1 MMLTSRLMCAHTQQ
15 FPTRPRGF
23 CVAAFEETFFI
34 KRFISERRT
43 RWLLLFLLCFYF
55 PIGERKEEGEHL
67 KRRTGTWENS
77 AYHSVKR
84 ACVDGKLR
92 ERKRWERG
100 EPFPPPIFRASF
112 DPPSL
117 KSITF
122 PMKRK
127 PIQRRKKK
135 KKTAAAAAKLPF
147 QLIPKLQKSAT
158 VSNFHFQALPNSGFQ
173 ALLFLLCG
181 APYVVFYWSDQ
192 STPPFCWPTFPI
204 GIRDC
209 IKRRLTNDSRFLFLQ
224 TNMSAVFSPHQ
235 QVIESNRNMCDVRTN
250 QNRNELDF
258 VDRRKE
264 MKNSFNNKN
273 VKPKSLVLRLK
284 NKLGSIGRA
293 PRAMN
298 PSIKRQWHSFLFDFL
313 RLLQQRSVPPCSSFP
328 ILNTNDQLGNRC
340 QNWCAALFLFYCR
353 RPSPADWGEQQ
364 SFQHISPSSI
374 IETGRINRKKKRVS
388 SAQYADSV
396 R

>member
-1 MMLTSRLMCAHTQQ
+1 MRKGRTFSSSYFSRLFWSAQ
-15 FPTRPRGF
+15 FEIHHVSNEKKTDPAP
-23 CVAAFEETFFI
+23 
-34 KRFISERRT
+34 
-43 RWLLLFLLCFYF
+43 
-55 PIGERKEEGEHL
+55 KEE
-67 KRRTGTWENS
+67 
-77 AYHSVKR
+77 
-84 ACVDGKLR
+84 
-92 ERKRWERG
+92 
-100 EPFPPPIFRASF
+100 
-112 DPPSL
+112 
-117 KSITF
+117 
-122 PMKRK
+122 
-127 PIQRRKKK
+127 

-158 VSNFHFQALPNSGFQ
+158 VSNFHAWRT

-374 IETGRINRKKKRVS
+374 IETGRINRKKRE
-388 SAQYADSV
+388 
-396 R
+396 

>member
-1 MMLTSRLMCAHTQQ
+1 MKVAAICPQLKGSHLGGQWCWPLGWCARTQQ

-135 KKTAAAAAKLPF
+135 KK
-147 QLIPKLQKSAT
+147 QQQQQQNYR
-158 VSNFHFQALPNSGFQ
+158 SN
-173 ALLFLLCG
+173 
-181 APYVVFYWSDQ
+181 
-192 STPPFCWPTFPI
+192 
-204 GIRDC
+204 
-209 IKRRLTNDSRFLFLQ
+209 
-224 TNMSAVFSPHQ
+224 
-235 QVIESNRNMCDVRTN
+235 
-250 QNRNELDF
+250 
-258 VDRRKE
+258 
-264 MKNSFNNKN
+264 
-273 VKPKSLVLRLK
+273 
-284 NKLGSIGRA
+284 
-293 PRAMN
+293 
-298 PSIKRQWHSFLFDFL
+298 
-313 RLLQQRSVPPCSSFP
+313 
-328 ILNTNDQLGNRC
+328 
-340 QNWCAALFLFYCR
+340 
-353 RPSPADWGEQQ
+353 
-364 SFQHISPSSI
+364 
-374 IETGRINRKKKRVS
+374 
-388 SAQYADSV
+388 
-396 R
+396 